1 MMSDMMKSDDERV
14 LAMKKLLF
22 LKMQPWLVAEKV
34 VKILI
39 TVLVLILA
47 HYALTIISRVL
58 IFV

>member
-1 MMSDMMKSDDERV
+1 MSDMMKSDDERV

-22 LKMQPWLVAEKV
+22 LKMQLWLVAEKV

-58 IFV
+58 IFA